1 DQLKQY
7 KKRNLFQVLFYRVAA
22 RTFGAPKSRRR
33 ILIAPAMERA
43 PGLAKIPSAA
53 PEEPP
58 EVEREG
64 PPVPPKEEPRAPS
77 PKAEF
82 ELGMEEEEV
91 REYERYL
98 AKRREL
104 RRNLENLDDVLGWLR
119 RKGDLSPLEA
129 KELSRLQEQEA
140 RKGPQTQPALANQ
153 NCSCPPPMWS
163 LPGGGP
169 VGVLKSNSEDP
180 MKRRLSVLF
189 KWCSMCQW
197 VGHLKKPVGQADF
210 PVDEKQVEELIA
222 AVSSEGSDCIHY
234 KDLVKAQKVW
244 KQETRKPTKTQLRG
258 TKSGKEENQNESKK
272 RPSLWCGME
281 PSSASCWTM
290 KAELVD
296 PSSTPGGEKQETLG
310 SMRRNT
316 PGRRSVFLTAPAAD
330 VDEMVKRDQE
340 RRPRAKKWADQR
352 RWRRCVPELDLT
364 KRSRLVQTGNPAV
377 DSHCLPSTVPGKT
390 GEKIDEYRMLCYQEY
405 VKSLLLCQ
413 KYNIPLTQSLLE
425 KALLYPGDRVLHASG
440 RKLKIRQPGA
450 SLPSRS
456 SFRTPNPVT
465 SSEGVGAAQQGV
477 PKTMMYRFVRIIDF
491 YRSLFRRKRHT
502 GKKTVMFLSTGK
514 AVIRSKID
522 NWMTFEEFEVL
533 TRCVSVYT
541 EAHTHQLKT

>member
-1 DQLKQY
+1 MIQEEVFAVGNSMTDQLKQY

-153 NCSCPPPMWS
+153 N
-163 LPGGGP
+163 
-169 VGVLKSNSEDP
+169 
-180 MKRRLSVLF
+180 
-189 KWCSMCQW
+189 
-197 VGHLKKPVGQADF
+197 ADF

-258 TKSGKEENQNESKK
+258 TKSDGTFLSVVLDNESRTG
-272 RPSLWCGME
+272 RPILHSWVY
-281 PSSASCWTM
+281 PR
-290 KAELVD
+290 
-296 PSSTPGGEKQETLG
+296 GEKQETLG

-340 RRPRAKKWADQR
+340 RRPRAKSI
-352 RWRRCVPELDLT
+352 PGHLDLT

-477 PKTMMYRFVRIIDF
+477 PKTMMYR
-491 YRSLFRRKRHT
+491 SLFRRKRHT

-533 TRCVSVYT
+533 TRHLQKKHFHLLSADPNAFWPGQLLDKLHLYLPHAKQNGQDAIFSNTRQQPRANPGVYNNEHSWPISDQGYVT
-541 EAHTHQLKT
+541 YGDTAMKKHDYH

>member
-1 DQLKQY
+1 MIQEEVFAVGNSMTDQLKQY

-153 NCSCPPPMWS
+153 NVPS
-163 LPGGGP
+163 LKQQKSARSRARTLSFWKPSPQALSTLRQDLSEKQLRLVDLFHKADRMKKGKISREEFRA
-169 VGVLKSNSEDP
+169 VLKE
-180 MKRRLSVLF
+180 
-189 KWCSMCQW
+189 
-197 VGHLKKPVGQADF
+197 ADF

-258 TKSGKEENQNESKK
+258 TKSDGTFLSVVLDNESRTG
-272 RPSLWCGME
+272 RPILHSWVY
-281 PSSASCWTM
+281 PR
-290 KAELVD
+290 
-296 PSSTPGGEKQETLG
+296 GEKQETLG

-340 RRPRAKKWADQR
+340 RRPRAKSI
-352 RWRRCVPELDLT
+352 PGHLDLT

-477 PKTMMYRFVRIIDF
+477 PKTMMYRFVRIID
-491 YRSLFRRKRHT
+491 
-502 GKKTVMFLSTGK
+502 
-514 AVIRSKID
+514 
-522 NWMTFEEFEVL
+522 
-533 TRCVSVYT
+533 
-541 EAHTHQLKT
+541 